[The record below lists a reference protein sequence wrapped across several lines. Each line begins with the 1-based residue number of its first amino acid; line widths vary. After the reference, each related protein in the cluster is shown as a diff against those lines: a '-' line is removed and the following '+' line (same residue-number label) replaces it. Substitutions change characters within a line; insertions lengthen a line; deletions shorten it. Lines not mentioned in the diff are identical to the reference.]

1 MNTYT
6 PIHTPVR
13 NVHTHTN
20 TCVVNDRGLYIGIK
34 HSQLHDRPVWQVRHY
49 WILERAP
56 MLLRTNLQKMVSH
69 HIVLQD
75 NGRCSRRRNVQPKTV
90 RE

>member
-13 NVHTHTN
+13 NVRTHTN

-56 MLLRTNLQKMVSH
+56 MLLRTNSQKMVSH
-69 HIVLQD
+69 HVVQD
-75 NGRCSRRRNVQPKTV
+75 NGRCSRLRNVQKLFV
-90 RE
+90 NE